1 MAGKPGVVPS
11 EPPSAVGVVT
21 LRGSS
26 GAGRLP
32 PVLLLRIPKDRK
44 HARGELFLQ
53 LGEPISIKAEH
64 KEPDG
69 R

>member
-1 MAGKPGVVPS
+1 MAGKPGVVPG
-11 EPPSAVGVVT
+11 EPPSAMGVVT

-32 PVLLLRIPKDRK
+32 PVLPLS
-44 HARGELFLQ
+44 LQ
-53 LGEPISIKAEH
+53 LGESIPIKAEH

>member
-1 MAGKPGVVPS
+1 VPRPPGFCAMAGKPGVVPS

-32 PVLLLRIPKDRK
+32 PVLLLRIPKDRNMLE
-44 HARGELFLQ
+44 ASYFCNSESR
-53 LGEPISIKAEH
+53 S
-64 KEPDG
+64 